1 MWNQFFQRADYAAI
15 TPEIVLTIFGLG
27 ILLIDFLIRE
37 KRDKYLNAVTAL
49 IGLGMAG
56 VQLVR
61 FWRGSLLPLPYSGF
75 GGAFALDS
83 FAIYFKLIVLVA
95 TALVVLISVRYLE
108 IEEAHFGEY
117 YALLL
122 FSVVGMMFMTS
133 GRDLIVLFISLEL
146 MALCEYVLTGFLRG
160 NRRSNEAAMKF
171 FLLGAFSS
179 GLLLYGM
186 SLLYG
191 IGNSTNLAVIA
202 GRLADRP
209 SPDPLSWMAMITLLA
224 GLFFKIAAVP
234 FHQWTPD
241 AYEGAPTSITA
252 FISVAPKAASFA
264 ILMRILLVGIW
275 PLRLEWQ
282 VLMMG
287 VAVATMVVGNLA
299 AITQTNIK
307 RFFGYSTISHV
318 GYLLLGLVA
327 AADGNP
333 EGLTAVAIYLL
344 VYSFMNLGA
353 FAVIIMMRRQNLVGD
368 EIDDLSGLMARAPG
382 SAILMLIFLLSLA
395 GIPPTAGFIGKYFI
409 FLSLI
414 QTRHYFLAVLAVA
427 FAVVALYYYFR
438 IVVAMFMKNP
448 LDTVPLATSPG
459 VSVALGITLGMTL
472 IVGVYPQPFI
482 VLAREAIRPF
492 FS

>member
-1 MWNQFFQRADYAAI
+1 
-15 TPEIVLTIFGLG
+15 
-27 ILLIDFLIRE
+27 
-37 KRDKYLNAVTAL
+37 
-49 IGLGMAG
+49 
-56 VQLVR
+56 
-61 FWRGSLLPLPYSGF
+61 
-75 GGAFALDS
+75 
-83 FAIYFKLIVLVA
+83 
-95 TALVVLISVRYLE
+95 
-108 IEEAHFGEY
+108 
-117 YALLL
+117 
-122 FSVVGMMFMTS
+122 
-133 GRDLIVLFISLEL
+133 

-202 GRLADRP
+202 ERLADRP

-264 ILMRILLVGIW
+264 ILLRILLVGMW

-287 VAVATMVVGNLA
+287 VAGATMVVGNLA

-353 FAVIIMMRRQNLVGD
+353 FAVIIMMRRKNLVGD

-448 LDTVPLATSPG
+448 LETVPLATSPG